1 MLYDLSSLG
10 QDQDYRI
17 FISVATIGVRHPRRL
32 GIFDFTYST
41 NFLYIWFSS
50 TSQINFPLSTR
61 HPQIS
66 KWLIL
71 SKKFIDLSSDS
82 LQILIKYLDQTK
94 ILHMHYQSILLS
106 GLPQWNIANFL
117 QSSEIIGNTSLN
129 DTKHIILTFDSSF
142 LANPRG
148 V

>member
-1 MLYDLSSLG
+1 
-10 QDQDYRI
+10 
-17 FISVATIGVRHPRRL
+17 
-32 GIFDFTYST
+32 
-41 NFLYIWFSS
+41 
-50 TSQINFPLSTR
+50 
-61 HPQIS
+61 
-66 KWLIL
+66 
-71 SKKFIDLSSDS
+71 
-82 LQILIKYLDQTK
+82 
-94 ILHMHYQSILLS
+94 MHYQSILLS

>member
-1 MLYDLSSLG
+1 M
-10 QDQDYRI
+10 
-17 FISVATIGVRHPRRL
+17 
-32 GIFDFTYST
+32 
-41 NFLYIWFSS
+41 
-50 TSQINFPLSTR
+50 
-61 HPQIS
+61 
-66 KWLIL
+66 

-106 GLPQWNIANFL
+106 GLPHWNIANFL

>member
-1 MLYDLSSLG
+1 M
-10 QDQDYRI
+10 
-17 FISVATIGVRHPRRL
+17 
-32 GIFDFTYST
+32 
-41 NFLYIWFSS
+41 
-50 TSQINFPLSTR
+50 
-61 HPQIS
+61 
-66 KWLIL
+66 

-94 ILHMHYQSILLS
+94 ILDMHYQSILLS